1 MPEGPFLQDFLK
13 TTSQPSSRP
22 SQATKG
28 SSCLSALQH
37 LARADSLPAQSV
49 FTACV
54 IRVPLAAEAS
64 IALEG
69 EGARR
74 SYSVWLDVLSR
85 LGAWLR
91 GVRVPLEGA
100 GVGDMRGGF
109 GGPSFRV
116 GGRPWQDK
124 NLPSTSHS
132 PCPLPSGS
140 PSAHQ
145 TDCAGTT
152 S

>member
-1 MPEGPFLQDFLK
+1 MSLCHRSVRPELAAL
-13 TTSQPSSRP
+13 PS
-22 SQATKG
+22 
-28 SSCLSALQH
+28 
-37 LARADSLPAQSV
+37 QSV

-54 IRVPLAAEAS
+54 TRRVPLAAEAS
-64 IALEG
+64 IALVG

-85 LGAWLR
+85 LGAWHR
-91 GVRVPLEGA
+91 GVWVPLEGA
-100 GVGDMRGGF
+100 GVGDTRGGI

-116 GGRPWQDK
+116 GGRPWGRVQDK

-140 PSAHQ
+140 PFAHQ
-145 TDCAGTT
+145 TDCAPTKV
-152 S
+152 SRDKLIVHMVAYF